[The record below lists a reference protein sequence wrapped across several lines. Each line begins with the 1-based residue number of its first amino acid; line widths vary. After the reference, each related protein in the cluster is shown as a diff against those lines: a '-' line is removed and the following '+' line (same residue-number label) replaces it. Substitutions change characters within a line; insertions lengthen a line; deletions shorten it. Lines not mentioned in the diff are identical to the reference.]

1 MGLGHSSAVEHLGV
15 SEKEEEERGWEGG
28 RKQGELNNKSFM
40 NTGNIKGNRK
50 TTKTI
55 NKIGKLMKS
64 INTN

>member
-1 MGLGHSSAVEHLGV
+1 MQKRSNKDKSRKKQKKGRET
-15 SEKEEEERGWEGG
+15 RGWEGG